1 MLAGCVLRSFLVD
14 FDHKLQPEREM
25 ASAISSSV
33 DGGAIMLDIRR
44 YFGDSLNIGKFG
56 VLLRFLGGDATAD

>member
-14 FDHKLQPEREM
+14 FDHKLRLEREM

-33 DGGAIMLDIRR
+33 DGEAIMLDIRR
-44 YFGDSLNIGKFG
+44 YFGDTLNIEKFR
-56 VLLRFLGGDATAD
+56 VLQVLGRRRDC